1 VRRWT
6 ATLVAACAACGGGGG
21 SSATATLEAKL
32 RRALADALDGAKV
45 TRVRCPTPAACTAE
59 LDGASIPIV
68 VEDAGAELAWRLDG
82 LVVDAEPL
90 AVAVFDRLAE
100 LELTAAVDCG
110 PRLRVVEPGAVV
122 ACTIGSVRRGASVVY
137 TEARALATVAVDG
150 TADIELVLGADA
162 IAARTAGVTAAEVDE
177 LDRRSRALDRG
188 DPLAGAEDG
197 TETAPTDVVTGA
209 GGAGGAG
216 PAEAPPVDAAR

>member
-21 SSATATLEAKL
+21 SATASLEATL
-32 RRALADALDGAKV
+32 RRALADALDSAKV
-45 TRVRCPTPAACTAE
+45 TRVRCTAPTACTAE
-59 LDGASIPIV
+59 VDGASIPIV
-68 VEDAGAELAWRLDG
+68 VEDTGAELAWRLDG
-82 LVVDAEPL
+82 LVVDAKPL

-110 PRLRVVEPGAVV
+110 PRLQVARPGAVV
-122 ACTIGSVRRGASVVY
+122 ACTIGNVRRGASVVY
-137 TEARALATVAVDG
+137 TEARALATIAADG
-150 TADIELVLGADA
+150 TADIELVLGAAA
-162 IAARTAGVTAAEVDE
+162 ITARTAAVTDAEVDE

-209 GGAGGAG
+209 GGTA
-216 PAEAPPVDAAR
+216 PPEAPPVDAAR